1 MTRINKSFAS
11 THNAKILNSFSPALQ
26 IRDTESAI
34 KNKLQKLVSELRG
47 FKFVTTLLLVLKA
60 CAHYFYQIFIFS
72 PNDSLQ
78 KLWKMLFVSSKKL
91 FSFSS

>member
-11 THNAKILNSFSPALQ
+11 THNAKILNSFNPALQ

-34 KNKLQKLVSELRG
+34 QNKLQKLVSELRG
-47 FKFVTTLLLVLKA
+47 FKFVITLLLVLKA
-60 CAHYFYQIFIFS
+60 CVHYFYQIFIFS

-78 KLWKMLFVSSKKL
+78 KLWKMFFVSSKKL
-91 FSFSS
+91 FLFSS

>member
-11 THNAKILNSFSPALQ
+11 THNAKILNSFNPALQ

-47 FKFVTTLLLVLKA
+47 FKFVITLLLVLKA
-60 CAHYFYQIFIFS
+60 CVHYFYQIFIFS

-78 KLWKMLFVSSKKL
+78 KL
-91 FSFSS
+91 

>member
-47 FKFVTTLLLVLKA
+47 FKFVNNTT
-60 CAHYFYQIFIFS
+60 FS
-72 PNDSLQ
+72 A
-78 KLWKMLFVSSKKL
+78 
-91 FSFSS
+91 

>member
-78 KLWKMLFVSSKKL
+78 KL
-91 FSFSS
+91 